1 MIVCYIASYVLHI
14 PHNNVYIH
22 IHLYKYICMY
32 ICIERERVCV
42 CVTYHLSQLAVLTKY
57 VKPQISH
64 QPLLVDWNNPSFSV
78 RAPSHT
84 NSYIDN
90 SGS

>member
-42 CVTYHLSQLAVLTKY
+42 CY
-57 VKPQISH
+57 VSPVPVSG
-64 QPLLVDWNNPSFSV
+64 VDKICQTTDQSP
-78 RAPSHT
+78 AT
-84 NSYIDN
+84 T
-90 SGS
+90 SGLE